1 MAEEKRAQSSMRSS
15 LEHLPEKKQ
24 CELARIVE
32 VIHEEFEDALKGGT
46 SEFKKRG
53 RILKIILFG
62 SYARGTW
69 VDEPHTKKGYKSD
82 YDLLV
87 VVNDRRL
94 TDFATYWSKAQDR
107 LLHLSEVQTPVSLIV
122 HSRREVNTALYEG
135 QYFFVD
141 IRRDG
146 IVLYELDDEPL
157 AEPKSLSP
165 ADALRV
171 ANEHFERRFP
181 EAQLMLRTAAWQSGQ
196 IGDATEWARLA
207 AFSLHQANEHAYST
221 LLLSLTNYS
230 PPSHNLK
237 FLRGLAED
245 HERRLIQAWPREQ
258 HRFTAWYNILNE
270 AYVKA
275 RYSKNFEITEE
286 ALSWLLER
294 TEHLL
299 RLVEMICTD
308 RLGALERVT
317 VRDA

>member
-1 MAEEKRAQSSMRSS
+1 MRSS

-32 VIHEEFEDALKGGT
+32 VIHEELEDTLKGGT

-107 LLHLSEVQTPVSLIV
+107 LMHLSEVQTPVSLIV

-146 IVLYELDDEPL
+146 IVLTNWTT
-157 AEPKSLSP
+157 SRWRSRNHC
-165 ADALRV
+165 LR
-171 ANEHFERRFP
+171 P
-181 EAQLMLRTAAWQSGQ
+181 
-196 IGDATEWARLA
+196 
-207 AFSLHQANEHAYST
+207 
-221 LLLSLTNYS
+221 
-230 PPSHNLK
+230 
-237 FLRGLAED
+237 
-245 HERRLIQAWPREQ
+245 RRLGWQGRISTTNFLQHSAFWIQR
-258 HRFTAWYNILNE
+258 N
-270 AYVKA
+270 V
-275 RYSKNFEITEE
+275 S
-286 ALSWLLER
+286 SER
-294 TEHLL
+294 TS
-299 RLVEMICTD
+299 
-308 RLGALERVT
+308 
-317 VRDA
+317 